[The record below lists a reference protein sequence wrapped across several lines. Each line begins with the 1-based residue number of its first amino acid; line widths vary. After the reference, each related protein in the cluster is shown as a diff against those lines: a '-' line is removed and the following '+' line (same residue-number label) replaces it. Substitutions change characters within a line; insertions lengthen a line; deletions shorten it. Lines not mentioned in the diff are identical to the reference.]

1 MFTGLAFAA
10 ALQTTPAPAPELTM
24 APACAYD
31 REAMMAL
38 SPDAFDQDL
47 SGGWR
52 ALEQKPGCTETAADL
67 LADWREAH
75 RAELKI
81 GDLHINYWHEG
92 QLRAGLGQT
101 QRAVRLL
108 MAGVNPEVQGDGFQ
122 EYAIGTV
129 AFLNGDRAGLEAAR
143 ARLAATPEPDNWAET
158 TASFREKYGV
168 TIKWP
173 MNLEVLDGLIACFGK
188 PYDEAYGGACRSQAA
203 SAH

>member
-1 MFTGLAFAA
+1 MLTALAFAA
-10 ALQTTPAPAPELTM
+10 LLQAAAPVPATVAND
-24 APACAYD
+24 ACAYD

-52 ALEQKPGCTETAADL
+52 ALEEKPGCTEAAANL
-67 LADWREAH
+67 LRDWREAH

-92 QLRAGLGQT
+92 QLRAGLDGQT

-108 MAGVNPEVQGDGFQ
+108 LAGVNPQVEGDGFQ
-122 EYAIGTV
+122 DYALGTV

-143 ARLAATPEPDNWAET
+143 ARLAATPEPENWAEV

-168 TIKWP
+168 QIKWP

-188 PYDEAYGGACRSQAA
+188 GYDEAYGDCRPA
-203 SAH
+203 

>member
-1 MFTGLAFAA
+1 MLTALAFAA
-10 ALQTTPAPAPELTM
+10 LLQTAAPAPATV
-24 APACAYD
+24 APDACAYD

-52 ALEQKPGCTETAADL
+52 ALEEKPGCTEAAANL
-67 LADWREAH
+67 LRDWREAH

-92 QLRAGLGQT
+92 QLRAGLDGQT
-101 QRAVRLL
+101 ERAVRLL
-108 MAGVNPEVQGDGFQ
+108 LAGVNPQVEGDGFQ
-122 EYAIGTV
+122 DYALGTV

-143 ARLAATPEPDNWAET
+143 ARLAATPEPENWAEA

-168 TIKWP
+168 QIKWP

-188 PYDEAYGGACRSQAA
+188 GYDEAYGDCRPA
-203 SAH
+203 